1 MANRAK
7 AFADKAVRYSN
18 DRRRLAGDGESVAR
32 YVLECAHRVQALDP
46 RAVSDADRESSL
58 ARIYHAYEVVCSYLD
73 SGAPYNLGSPERP
86 LYGEVLEGLDTDWD
100 GCPGQVEVDR
110 VYEGA

>member
-7 AFADKAVRYSN
+7 AFADTAVRYSK
-18 DRRRLAGDGESVAR
+18 DRTALAHRGEAIAGR
-32 YVLECAHRVQALDP
+32 VLSLAHRVQALDP
-46 RAVSDADRESSL
+46 SVVSDADRESSL

-73 SGAPYNLGSPERP
+73 SGAPYNLDSPERP
-86 LYGEVLEGLDTDWD
+86 LYGEVLDGLDVDWD